1 MGFIQKLNGPWH
13 ERALWIYLAIVVLH
27 WIEHL
32 FQAAQ
37 IWILEMPRPE
47 ALGAL
52 GYVFPWLVKS
62 EVMHF
67 GYALIMFTGLVL
79 LLPGFRGA
87 SHGWWLAS
95 TIIQG
100 WHLIEHSTLQ
110 IQAIV
115 GTNLF
120 GSPVPTSFLQPFGP
134 PPGTAPRL
142 QPDRLRPDDRG
153 DVVARRPSR
162 TLSTIELRRPTGRA
176 SQAGLAS
183 VDLRPAG
190 RRDRRRLGTEPR
202 QRLRVAGP
210 ADPVSAVDHEER
222 DPIDPVLASLDHVDA
237 HRV

>member
-1 MGFIQKLNGPWH
+1 MSIIQKLNGPWH

-52 GYVFPWLVKS
+52 GFVFPWLVRS

-87 SHGWWLAS
+87 ARGWWLAS

-120 GSPVPTSFLQPFGP
+120 GSPVPTSFLQPIIPRPELHLLYNLIVFIPMIVAMWLHTRPAQDAVNDCTCAAP
-134 PPGTAPRL
+134 PV
-142 QPDRLRPDDRG
+142 Q
-153 DVVARRPSR
+153 
-162 TLSTIELRRPTGRA
+162 RA
-176 SQAGLAS
+176 TAGLAS
-183 VDLRPAG
+183 A
-190 RRDRRRLGTEPR
+190 
-202 QRLRVAGP
+202 
-210 ADPVSAVDHEER
+210 
-222 DPIDPVLASLDHVDA
+222 
-237 HRV
+237 

>member
-1 MGFIQKLNGPWH
+1 MVRTSEQTAEMGFIQKLNGPWH

-37 IWILEMPRPE
+37 IWIVEMPRPE

-87 SHGWWLAS
+87 ARGWWLAS

-110 IQAIV
+110 VQAIV

-120 GSPVPTSFLQPFGP
+120 GSPVPTSFLQPFIPRPELHLVYNLIVFIPMIVAMWLHTRPAQDTLNDCNCAAP
-134 PPGTAPRL
+134 P
-142 QPDRLRPDDRG
+142 
-153 DVVARRPSR
+153 V
-162 TLSTIELRRPTGRA
+162 ERA
-176 SQAGLAS
+176 KAGLAS
-183 VDLRPAG
+183 V
-190 RRDRRRLGTEPR
+190 
-202 QRLRVAGP
+202 
-210 ADPVSAVDHEER
+210 
-222 DPIDPVLASLDHVDA
+222 
-237 HRV
+237 